1 MKKVLGSL
9 GVVFGGVLAS
19 GVAFAEGAEGAS
31 AGGGNGLVAIAS
43 ALAIGLAAFGAA
55 SGQGKA
61 SAGALEGIARNP
73 TSRDQVFMPLI
84 LCLAFME
91 FQALLGFL
99 IAFMWYSK

>member
-1 MKKVLGSL
+1 MKNVLGRMSL
-9 GVVFGGVLAS
+9 LVGGLVLSSA
-19 GVAFAEGAEGAS
+19 AFAQGGEGGA
-31 AGGGNGLVAIAS
+31 AGSNGLVAIAS

-61 SAGALEGIARNP
+61 SSAALEGIARNP
-73 TSRDQVFMPLI
+73 GSRDQVFMPMI
-84 LCLAFME
+84 LGLAFME

>member
-1 MKKVLGSL
+1 MKKSL
-9 GVVFGGVLAS
+9 GYVSLALGGVLAS
-19 GVAFAEGAEGAS
+19 SVALAEGAEAAS
-31 AGGGNGLVAIAS
+31 SGSSGLVAVGS
-43 ALAIGLAAFGAA
+43 ALAVGLAAFGAA

-61 SAGALEGIARNP
+61 ASAALEGIARNP
-73 TSRDQVFMPLI
+73 SSKDQVFMPMI